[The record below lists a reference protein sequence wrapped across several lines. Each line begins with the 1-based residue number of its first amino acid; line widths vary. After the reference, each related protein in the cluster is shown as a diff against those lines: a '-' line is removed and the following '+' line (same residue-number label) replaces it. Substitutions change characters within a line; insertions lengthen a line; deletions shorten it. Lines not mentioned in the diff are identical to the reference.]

1 VAVSHA
7 TELRSSAIG
16 GRAGSS
22 VRRRFLSSH
31 QARVSVRSLAVS
43 DLAEPYDALRPAG
56 MRSEEN
62 NQDKNEHTPESQA
75 IEE

>member
-1 VAVSHA
+1 
-7 TELRSSAIG
+7 
-16 GRAGSS
+16 
-22 VRRRFLSSH
+22 
-31 QARVSVRSLAVS
+31 VS

-62 NQDKNEHTPESQA
+62 NQDENEHTPESQA